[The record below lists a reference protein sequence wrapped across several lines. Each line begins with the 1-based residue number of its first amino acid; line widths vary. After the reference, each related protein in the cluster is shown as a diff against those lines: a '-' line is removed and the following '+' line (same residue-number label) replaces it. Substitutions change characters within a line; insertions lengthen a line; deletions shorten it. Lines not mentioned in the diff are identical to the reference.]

1 MSVSAETAIIILAA
15 GESSRMGRPK
25 QLLSWQGQPLVR
37 HVAEM
42 ALAVPNTSVHVVLGA
57 HLEAVAEALQ
67 GLPLRLCTNESWS
80 EGMGASVCAGLR
92 AVLDDE
98 PAAAAVLFLL
108 CDQPLIT
115 ADLLCEMIRK
125 HREGAALVATCYQN
139 TLGVPALFG
148 ASLYPELLAL
158 RGDQGAKKIIQRH
171 RERAAVVPFPQAAT
185 DFDTYEDYERAASPQ
200 V

>member
-1 MSVSAETAIIILAA
+1 
-15 GESSRMGRPK
+15 MGRPK
-25 QLLSWQGQPLVR
+25 QLLLWRGHPLVR
-37 HVAEM
+37 HVAEI

-57 HLEAVAEALQ
+57 HREAVAEALQ
-67 GLPLRLCTNESWS
+67 GLPLRLCTNEGWS

-108 CDQPLIT
+108 CDQPMIT
-115 ADLLCEMIRK
+115 ADLLCEMIRM
-125 HREGAALVATCYQN
+125 HREGAEIVAAFYRD

-171 RERAAVVPFPQAAT
+171 RDRAAVVPFQEAGV
-185 DFDTYEDYERAASPQ
+185 DFDTYEDYERATNPQ
-200 V
+200 GD